1 MQPPHAC
8 GSFSA
13 RATDH
18 RPIRMVAK
26 QQRQQQASEPKAS
39 CTAPSCLFRPLPTL
53 RVSVCVCVCV
63 GLQLRRPALTSCRH
77 LHHLFSARSVSLGK
91 YEKFLTTIKRERE
104 REREKIKYQSLA
116 GIPSARS
123 AIVLTLL
130 GRVVKSFAESEKCLP
145 SSGVWSAQVLE
156 YFWTTETF
164 PAPATIDRDNN
175 KNCACSRKTAVGAA
189 TISGTLLCGLVS
201 LESSVPFSGRCGLH
215 PHTQPAGPGC
225 LFETFAP
232 FQHG

>member
-1 MQPPHAC
+1 MCA
-8 GSFSA
+8 
-13 RATDH
+13 
-18 RPIRMVAK
+18 
-26 QQRQQQASEPKAS
+26 
-39 CTAPSCLFRPLPTL
+39 
-53 RVSVCVCVCV
+53 CVCVWVCSSADLPLLLA
-63 GLQLRRPALTSCRH
+63 GTCTIYFLHAQFLWGSTKSSLQPS
-77 LHHLFSARSVSLGK
+77 
-91 YEKFLTTIKRERE
+91 RE
-104 REREKIKYQSLA
+104 REREKIKYQSLT

-123 AIVLTLL
+123 VIVLTLL

>member
-1 MQPPHAC
+1 MCVCGFAAPPTCPYFLPAL
-8 GSFSA
+8 
-13 RATDH
+13 
-18 RPIRMVAK
+18 
-26 QQRQQQASEPKAS
+26 
-39 CTAPSCLFRPLPTL
+39 APSIFCTL
-53 RVSVCVCVCV
+53 SFFGEVRKVPYNH
-63 GLQLRRPALTSCRH
+63 Q
-77 LHHLFSARSVSLGK
+77 
-91 YEKFLTTIKRERE
+91 ERE